1 MKVILQKDV
10 KGTGKAGEIANV
22 SDGYARNFLL
32 PKGLAIPAD
41 ANSIN
46 AALVKKGADKHRLD
60 MQRQRAKE
68 LADEMSGLTVK
79 VYAKAGENGK
89 LFGSI
94 GVAEIADALKQQ
106 HGIEVDKKKIRL
118 EDPQEPWH
126 RQGYGAHVRKHRCEV
141 QRRGAG
147 SAEGLR
153 IVPTPAYFL
162 SERKDSPWNNEKQ
175 RHGCC
180 RTAWRRKKA
189 CLAAC

>member
-106 HGIEVDKKKIRL
+106 HDIEVDKKKIRL
-118 EDPQEPWH
+118 EEPIKSLGIVKVTTH
-126 RQGYGAHVRKHRCEV
+126 MYENTDAKFSVEV
-141 QRRGAG
+141 
-147 SAEGLR
+147 
-153 IVPTPAYFL
+153 
-162 SERKDSPWNNEKQ
+162 
-175 RHGCC
+175 
-180 RTAWRRKKA
+180 
-189 CLAAC
+189 LAAQKD

>member
-106 HGIEVDKKKIRL
+106 HDIEVDKKKIRL
-118 EDPQEPWH
+118 EEPIKSL
-126 RQGYGAHVRKHRCEV
+126 GIVKVPAHMDENTDATFSVEV
-141 QRRGAG
+141 
-147 SAEGLR
+147 
-153 IVPTPAYFL
+153 
-162 SERKDSPWNNEKQ
+162 
-175 RHGCC
+175 
-180 RTAWRRKKA
+180 
-189 CLAAC
+189 LAAQQD

>member
-106 HGIEVDKKKIRL
+106 HGIEVDKKKSVWKSPSRALASSRL
-118 EDPQEPWH
+118 
-126 RQGYGAHVRKHRCEV
+126 
-141 QRRGAG
+141 RRTCTKTPMRS
-147 SAEGLR
+147 SA
-153 IVPTPAYFL
+153 
-162 SERKDSPWNNEKQ
+162 
-175 RHGCC
+175 
-180 RTAWRRKKA
+180 
-189 CLAAC
+189 

>member
-68 LADEMSGLTVK
+68 LAELTARLRDKEDTAAVD
-79 VYAKAGENGK
+79 
-89 LFGSI
+89 
-94 GVAEIADALKQQ
+94 VAEI
-106 HGIEVDKKKIRL
+106 RS
-118 EDPQEPWH
+118 
-126 RQGYGAHVRKHRCEV
+126 RC
-141 QRRGAG
+141 
-147 SAEGLR
+147 R
-153 IVPTPAYFL
+153 IP
-162 SERKDSPWNNEKQ
+162 
-175 RHGCC
+175 
-180 RTAWRRKKA
+180 
-189 CLAAC
+189 

>member
-94 GVAEIADALKQQ
+94 TSKDIAEALEKQE
-106 HGIEVDKKKIRL
+106 GMKIDKKKI
-118 EDPQEPWH
+118 EMKTPIKQAGET
-126 RQGYGAHVRKHRCEV
+126 EV
-141 QRRGAG
+141 TLKLFTEI
-147 SAEGLR
+147 SAQLKVSVT
-153 IVPTPAYFL
+153 IA
-162 SERKDSPWNNEKQ
+162 
-175 RHGCC
+175 
-180 RTAWRRKKA
+180 
-189 CLAAC
+189 

>member
-79 VYAKAGENGK
+79 VYAKAGETASYSAPSAWPK
-89 LFGSI
+89 LRMRSSSSMT
-94 GVAEIADALKQQ
+94 LRW
-106 HGIEVDKKKIRL
+106 IRKNPL
-118 EDPQEPWH
+118 GGAHQEPWH
-126 RQGYGAHVRKHRCEV
+126 RQGYSAHVRKHRCEV
-141 QRRGAG
+141 QR
-147 SAEGLR
+147 
-153 IVPTPAYFL
+153 
-162 SERKDSPWNNEKQ
+162 
-175 RHGCC
+175 
-180 RTAWRRKKA
+180 
-189 CLAAC
+189 

>member
-106 HGIEVDKKKIRL
+106 HDIEVDKKKIRL
-118 EDPQEPWH
+118 EEPIKSL
-126 RQGYGAHVRKHRCEV
+126 GIVKVTAHMYENTDAKFSVEV
-141 QRRGAG
+141 
-147 SAEGLR
+147 
-153 IVPTPAYFL
+153 
-162 SERKDSPWNNEKQ
+162 
-175 RHGCC
+175 
-180 RTAWRRKKA
+180 
-189 CLAAC
+189 LAAQND